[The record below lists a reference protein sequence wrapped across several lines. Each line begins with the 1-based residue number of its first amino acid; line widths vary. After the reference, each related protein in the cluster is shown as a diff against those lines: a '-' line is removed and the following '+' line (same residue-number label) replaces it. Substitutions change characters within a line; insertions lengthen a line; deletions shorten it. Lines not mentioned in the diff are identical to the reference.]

1 MDDHDLAQVRQR
13 FVRADEIAKAA
24 PAAADPGAARD
35 RARDV
40 LLDARDLVDDLRDR
54 ARTNTGSDGGPGRDQ
69 VDELARQLSRRMLD
83 LDGADLAATTVPAE
97 GMRRAPTTVDDP
109 GRRPPN
115 QHLTPGFPVLH
126 VESPPTVDDAD
137 SWTLTV
143 AGRVG
148 RRTRWTLADLRDDP
162 AATTATSDFHCVT
175 GWSRLDNDWT
185 GIPVRVLLD
194 RVEPRPEATH
204 ALAYGH
210 PAYSANLSL
219 DALRAD
225 DVLLAWAHDASPLSV
240 AHGGPLRLVVPQ
252 RYGWKS
258 VKWVTELRLVDRDV
272 PGYWEE
278 RGYHMHADPWREQ
291 RLDGD

>member
-1 MDDHDLAQVRQR
+1 MADPTDFDDVRAL

-24 PAAADPGAARD
+24 PSARDPAAVRD

-40 LLDARDLVDDLRDR
+40 LVRARDLVDDLRDR
-54 ARTNTGSDGGPGRDQ
+54 DGDRDDL
-69 VDELARQLSRRMLD
+69 VEFALLVSRRMLD
-83 LDGADLAATTVPAE
+83 LDGADLAATTVPTE

-126 VESPPTVDDAD
+126 VGSPPRDVDP
-137 SWTLTV
+137 WMLTV
-143 AGRVG
+143 AGRVT
-148 RRTRWTLADLRDDP
+148 TRMRWSLADLRADP

-185 GIPVRVLLD
+185 GIPVAALLD
-194 RVEPRPEATH
+194 RVESRPEATH
-204 ALAYGH
+204 VLVNGH
-210 PAYSANLSL
+210 PAYSANLSVE
-219 DALRAD
+219 AVRASG
-225 DVLLAWAHDASPLSV
+225 VLLAWAHDGVDLSV

-258 VKWVTELRLVDRDV
+258 VKWVTEVRLVDRDV

-291 RLDGD
+291 RLRGD